1 MVSMPQSAFTLCASG
16 QKPVGQT
23 DTVRHRQTDRW
34 ACTWVDGAK
43 GQHADV
49 RDGQTGRPMRGL
61 QVHTLSIS
69 ERFQYSPCLRACVH
83 ACACACVL
91 VCLCARVCGPEVM
104 KKKIVKI
111 AHYTVPSPDFP
122 ASSVP
127 LGQLMCPSLSP
138 DVVIHDP
145 ARN

>member
-49 RDGQTGRPMRGL
+49 RDGQTGRHMRGL

-83 ACACACVL
+83 ACACACV
-91 VCLCARVCGPEVM
+91 RVCACVWSRGDE
-104 KKKIVKI
+104 KKDCENRTLYCSFPRFSRVFSPSG
-111 AHYTVPSPDFP
+111 AADVPQ
-122 ASSVP
+122 P
-127 LGQLMCPSLSP
+127 LPRCC
-138 DVVIHDP
+138 DP
-145 ARN
+145 RPRP